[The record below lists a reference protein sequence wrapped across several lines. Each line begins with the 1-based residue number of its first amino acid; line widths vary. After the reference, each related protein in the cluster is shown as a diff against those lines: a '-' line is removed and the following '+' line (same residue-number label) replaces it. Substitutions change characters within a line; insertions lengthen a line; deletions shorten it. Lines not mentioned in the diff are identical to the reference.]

1 MSPCLAR
8 DATDVFAGDER
19 EEMVIVPA
27 KARPVVVLSPHR
39 ELRQRQIRVV
49 PLYSYRQDSALS
61 RLRPAIEAGQQAG
74 AFHLVGDAELGVHD
88 GVLRLDQAQSVHV
101 DFLVE
106 QVGSLTDAALAGLVD
121 HLARYVRAFD
131 RRPAA

>member
-1 MSPCLAR
+1 MA
-8 DATDVFAGDER
+8 
-19 EEMVIVPA
+19 IVSA

-61 RLRPAIEAGQQAG
+61 RLRPAIEAGEQAG
-74 AFHLVGDAELGVHD
+74 AFHLAGDATLGIRD

-106 QVGSLTDAALAGLVD
+106 QVGSLTDAALAGLIER
-121 HLARYVRAFD
+121 LARYVRVLD